1 MKVFFGFFFLVIL
14 QFASAQNPQI
24 FKLKKYRIAYLK
36 DSLQESS
43 GLNFF
48 GDQLYTFNDSGNSSE
63 LFQIH
68 PQSGRILNK
77 IKLAIQNTDWEALA
91 NDGSHFYVGDF
102 GNNAGSRKDL
112 KIYKIPL
119 ATDSLHTYNIAAIPF
134 FYPEQKNFAP
144 KNLNHDYDT
153 EAMIF
158 HRGNINI
165 FTKEWSSKAV
175 TRYIIHPN
183 ITDSQAAVKLES
195 YPINFVVTD
204 AAYFSQ
210 KLYLVGY
217 TKKTEVFLSIFTEDD
232 NGLFFSQKPQT
243 YYLGTA
249 FSVGQVEGIA
259 VNDTGVYISSEK
271 FVSPIGSAKASLY
284 FIPKVQLP

>member
-1 MKVFFGFFFLVIL
+1 MKVFFGFFFLVFL

-24 FKLKKYRIAYLK
+24 FKLKKYRIAYLT

-48 GDQLYTFNDSGNSSE
+48 GEQLYTFNDSGNSSE

-68 PQSGRILNK
+68 PQSGKILNK

-119 ATDSLHTYNIAAIPF
+119 ATDSLHTDNIAAIPF
-134 FYPEQKNFAP
+134 FYPEQKNFVP
-144 KNLNHDYDT
+144 KNLNHNYDT

-183 ITDSQAAVKLES
+183 ITKSQAAVKLES

-204 AAYFSQ
+204 AAYFSK

-259 VNDTGVYISSEK
+259 VDDTGVYISSEK